1 MVGGGTISLHG
12 GWQMPKGSRDVIIAA
27 VAAILAALI
36 GAGATLYTT
45 DKQINAERQR
55 RESVQRK
62 LEIYQAR
69 YENAPKAFIEQL
81 GRLVDT
87 APKYENARG
96 TDTRLLN
103 PDPEYRQ
110 TVSVSAQSI
119 VAARNDLRSS
129 LDAIGS
135 RLDSQIDELQT
146 ELAKPNPD
154 PERLITI
161 LEVLR
166 QKWPAKQAEIELAV
180 RKLQAELGFVPVE
193 GQ

>member
-1 MVGGGTISLHG
+1 
-12 GWQMPKGSRDVIIAA
+12 MPKGLRDVIIAA
-27 VAAILAALI
+27 VAAIFAALI

-96 TDTRLLN
+96 TDTRVLN

-135 RLDSQIDELQT
+135 RLDSQIDELQA